1 MEARKIW
8 MGWSPDGYGGGSR
21 DAIVAVAAR
30 GHAREGRLVAP
41 TAHSSLPILHYI
53 VQCIILHL

>member
-1 MEARKIW
+1 MDG
-8 MGWSPDGYGGGSR
+8 MVPDGYGDGSR

-30 GHAREGRLVAP
+30 GHAREGRVVAP
-41 TAHSSLPILHYI
+41 TAHSSLSILHYI

>member
-1 MEARKIW
+1 LDGMV
-8 MGWSPDGYGGGSR
+8 PDGYGGGSR
-21 DAIVAVAAR
+21 DAIVLREVRPAR
-30 GHAREGRLVAP
+30 AGLVAP

>member
-1 MEARKIW
+1 LDGMV
-8 MGWSPDGYGGGSR
+8 PDGYGGGSR

-53 VQCIILHL
+53 IQCIILHL

>member
-1 MEARKIW
+1 MEAKKIW
-8 MGWSPDGYGGGSR
+8 MGWSTGYGDGSR

-53 VQCIILHL
+53 V